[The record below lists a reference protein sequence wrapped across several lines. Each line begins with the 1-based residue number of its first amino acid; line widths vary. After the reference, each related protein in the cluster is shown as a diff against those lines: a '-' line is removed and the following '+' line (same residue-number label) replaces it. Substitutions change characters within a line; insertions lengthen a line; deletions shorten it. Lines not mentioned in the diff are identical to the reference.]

1 MRDERTSKDVCGE
14 ATAPVYQERLFSLV
28 YTQILVEYPLK
39 LIQRA
44 VPSGLLANLFFL
56 LTLPPLCSPSALYE
70 ESTFSSSP
78 VKFTWKKLYLGKW
91 LLIWSKSIK
100 FMKKPFGLDLLASRR
115 RVALR
120 QESVCCF
127 SLKYS
132 FTTSNEKEFFCLC
145 VLFCCLC
152 FFFFS
157 TSIPVTFIRGW
168 GNSIFW
174 NSATNP
180 LLLLQLIIH
189 LLSVIIC
196 RWARLNRFLA
206 RFITLWN

>member
-14 ATAPVYQERLFSLV
+14 ATAPLYQERLFSLV

-132 FTTSNEKEFFCLC
+132 FTTSNEKEMFLFMCFVLLSLFF
-145 VLFCCLC
+145 C
-152 FFFFS
+152 FFFRRAS
-157 TSIPVTFIRGW
+157 PSLLLGGW
-168 GNSIFW
+168 GGGGTPYFE
-174 NSATNP
+174 T
-180 LLLLQLIIH
+180 LLE
-189 LLSVIIC
+189 
-196 RWARLNRFLA
+196 
-206 RFITLWN
+206 TLCYFCN

>member
-1 MRDERTSKDVCGE
+1 MRDERTSNDVYGE
-14 ATAPVYQERLFSLV
+14 ATAPLYQERLFSLV

-70 ESTFSSSP
+70 ESTVSSSP
-78 VKFTWKKLYLGKW
+78 VKFTWKKLFLGKW

-115 RVALR
+115 RVPLR

-127 SLKYS
+127 WNTHLRPQTRK
-132 FTTSNEKEFFCLC
+132 KCFCLC

-157 TSIPVTFIRGW
+157 TSII
-168 GNSIFW
+168 
-174 NSATNP
+174 
-180 LLLLQLIIH
+180 
-189 LLSVIIC
+189 
-196 RWARLNRFLA
+196 
-206 RFITLWN
+206 LWN

>member
-1 MRDERTSKDVCGE
+1 MRDERTPKDFCGRLLL
-14 ATAPVYQERLFSLV
+14 PYHQERSFSLV

-44 VPSGLLANLFFL
+44 VPSSLLANLFFL

-70 ESTFSSSP
+70 ESTVSSSP

-100 FMKKPFGLDLLASRR
+100 FMEKPFGLDLLASRR

-132 FTTSNEKEFFCLC
+132 FTTSNEKEMFFFFFMCF
-145 VLFCCLC
+145 VLFC
-152 FFFFS
+152 FFRRAS
-157 TSIPVTFIRGW
+157 PSLLLGGGEGG

-174 NSATNP
+174 NSARKP
-180 LLLLQLIIH
+180 LLLL
-189 LLSVIIC
+189 
-196 RWARLNRFLA
+196 
-206 RFITLWN
+206 

>member
-1 MRDERTSKDVCGE
+1 MRDERTSNDVYGE
-14 ATAPVYQERLFSLV
+14 ATAPLYQERLFSLV

-70 ESTFSSSP
+70 ESTVSSSP
-78 VKFTWKKLYLGKW
+78 VKFTWKKLFLGKW

-115 RVALR
+115 RVPLR

-132 FTTSNEKEFFCLC
+132 FTTSNEKEMF
-145 VLFCCLC
+145 LFMCFVVFV
-152 FFFFS
+152 FFFRRAS
-157 TSIPVTFIRGW
+157 PYETKEKK
-168 GNSIFW
+168 
-174 NSATNP
+174 
-180 LLLLQLIIH
+180 LI
-189 LLSVIIC
+189 L
-196 RWARLNRFLA
+196 F
-206 RFITLWN
+206 